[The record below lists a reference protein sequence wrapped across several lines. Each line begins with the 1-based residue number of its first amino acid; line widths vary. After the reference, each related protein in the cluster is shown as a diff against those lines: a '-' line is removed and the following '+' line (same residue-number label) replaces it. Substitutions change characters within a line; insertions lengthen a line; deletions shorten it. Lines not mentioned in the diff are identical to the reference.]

1 MKRILLLC
9 AIVVQL
15 VACAGGGGGSGA
27 SPGGGESMPPVPVP
41 TPTPDPY
48 LRTEVPFATPVKIA
62 TVDPLANVD
71 ASTGFKYAVT
81 DTFTAD
87 IQGTGGQDVIIA
99 GRMTQ
104 PSTTAEW
111 GNNKIHMMGWENG
124 VMVDKTAQWFPE
136 GINEI
141 KGTEPSVKFA
151 DFFKT
156 GRQDMFVA
164 PSTDSTNLG
173 PGYLFTNQG
182 NKFSRQSFNLNI
194 WSHDSAVADLD
205 GDTYKDVLL
214 TDYGPNT
221 TMLINNRV
229 NSFTALTDSRGSSGD
244 LRWGGSAVAVADFV
258 GNGSKQL
265 IITDN
270 ACNTSNPGCTG
281 ASSTKMY
288 TWTVDTNA
296 NNLQFNFHSEL
307 PKPRFDLPKWA
318 GYGFAGSHS
327 VRAAAHDFNDDGRP
341 DAILFSMPVAA
352 APDTDTKYSEVQFLA
367 NQGTGSFAD
376 VTDTTLVGYN
386 HRTYVTYNP
395 KFLDLNGDG
404 KIDILVSGHD
414 YTGQNN
420 STQFLLKS
428 NDGKYVAAYQNI
440 LTDFA
445 TQVNTIQNTS
455 NTGNTVNLLKGPDGK
470 LYLLSAVSFMNGA
483 DRQLAVYMSPLGNQ
497 STTTAQ
503 QAVDLILQKWPYMT
517 VPQANDALA
526 RTAPTYFGGRMID
539 LEALMNPIGTLDLP
553 TVRGLQPIQGFIAG
567 VNLDNGQVV
576 GVDDLNRSFNLNI
589 KGMNVSRM
597 NMFNINMEHNDSHE
611 ITSHAE
617 YLVAGPK
624 YTMGSVRVG
633 TEDRNNFNGYGSGD
647 PTLVGRQ
654 FNNYTVG
661 VPNWWRKGGLS
672 FGTQYTALNQNPWIS
687 MGGAWGNVTNSQIM
701 DNVVTYRNSG
711 FSVQGSL
718 MYVTTSIQPGLI
730 TNVRPAT
737 GGWAETGYRY
747 TNWKD
752 RHGDMGIYFGV
763 KPVIFSGS
771 VEANLPTGV
780 DNTGNVVYTKKTM
793 SIQNQTTTYVRALY
807 TNRINKQSQYRVS
820 GMLLDN
826 GQYRVMNE
834 IRWWLQ

>member
-1 MKRILLLC
+1 MRRKLLWTCLFGTV
-9 AIVVQL
+9 IVITG
-15 VACAGGGGGSGA
+15 CGGGGG
-27 SPGGGESMPPVPVP
+27 GGGGGTSATMGAFV
-41 TPTPDPY
+41 
-48 LRTEVPFATPVKIA
+48 RTEVPYATPVRVA
-62 TVDPLANVD
+62 TIDPLVNVHS
-71 ASTGFKYAVT
+71 STGDRWAVT

-104 PSTTAEW
+104 NSTPEEW
-111 GNNKIHMMGWENG
+111 GHNRIHMLGWENG
-124 VMVDKTAQWFPE
+124 RMVDKTAQWFPD
-136 GINEI
+136 GINVI

-164 PSTDSTNLG
+164 PSTDSTDLG

-182 NKFSRQSFNLNI
+182 NRFSRQSFNLNI

-229 NSFTALTDSRGSSGD
+229 NSFTAFTDSRGRAGD
-244 LRWGGSAVAVADFV
+244 LRWGGSAVAVADFL
-258 GNGSKQL
+258 GNGSNQL

-270 ACNTSNPGCTG
+270 TCNTANPGCTG

-288 TWTVDTNA
+288 TWTLDTGT

-318 GYGFAGSHS
+318 GHGFAGSHT

-341 DAILFSMPVAA
+341 DAILFTMPVAA
-352 APDTDTKYSEVQFLA
+352 NPAQDTKYSEVQFLA
-367 NQGTGSFAD
+367 NRGAGTFAD

-386 HRTYVTYNP
+386 HRTIVTYNP
-395 KFLDLNGDG
+395 KFLDINGDG
-404 KIDILVSGHD
+404 RIDILVSGTD
-414 YTGQNN
+414 FSGTNN

-428 NDGKYVAAYQNI
+428 SDGKYVAAHQNI

-445 TQVNTIQNTS
+445 TQVNQIQNTP
-455 NTGNTVNLLKGPDGK
+455 NTGNTVNLVRGPDGR
-470 LYLLSAVSFMNGA
+470 LYLLSAVSFMNGT

-503 QAVDLILQKWPYMT
+503 AAIDLVRQKWPYMT
-517 VPQANDALA
+517 VPQANEALA
-526 RTAPTYFGGRMID
+526 RTAATYLGGKMID
-539 LEALMNPIGTLDLP
+539 IDALMNPIGDLTLP
-553 TVRGLQPIQGFIAG
+553 TVRGLQPIRGFISG

-589 KGMNVSRM
+589 KGMNVSRL

-624 YTMGSVRVG
+624 YTAGAVRIGS
-633 TEDRNNFNGYGSGD
+633 EDRNNFNGYGSGD
-647 PTLVGRQ
+647 PSLVGRQ
-654 FNNYTVG
+654 FTNYTVG
-661 VPNWWRKGGLS
+661 IPNLWRRGGLS

-687 MGGAWGNVTNSQIM
+687 MGGAWGSITNSNIM

-718 MYVTTSIQPGLI
+718 MYVTTNIQPGLV
-730 TNVRPAT
+730 TNIRPAT

-747 TNWKD
+747 TNWD
-752 RHGDMGIYFGV
+752 RRHGDMGIYFGV

-780 DNTGNVVYTKKTM
+780 DNNGNVVYTKKTM
-793 SIQNQTTTYVRALY
+793 AIQNQTTTYVRALY
-807 TNRINKQSQYRVS
+807 TNQINKQSQYRIS

-826 GQYRVMNE
+826 GQYRIMNE
-834 IRWWLQ
+834 LRWWLQ